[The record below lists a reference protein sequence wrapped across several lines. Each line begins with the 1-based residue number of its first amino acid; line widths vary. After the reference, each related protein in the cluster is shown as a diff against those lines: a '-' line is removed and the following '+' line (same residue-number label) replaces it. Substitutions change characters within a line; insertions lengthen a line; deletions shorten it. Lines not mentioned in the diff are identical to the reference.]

1 MTLNNYEGSDVF
13 DYFKEVLPET
23 PETHLSEC
31 QELFRI
37 DLTQAMRNL
46 RKATGLTQKEVAEK
60 LGVTQSWVSK
70 LESANNDHTFES
82 VLAYLDALGAD
93 FEALIYWQGKEFT
106 RVSTELKLMNENEL
120 PISKTQTESPLN
132 LVPIESQH
140 KFSQVNNIIGK
151 QGFWGARA
159 A

>member
-1 MTLNNYEGSDVF
+1 MTLNNHEGSDVF
-13 DYFKEVLPET
+13 DYFQEVLPET
-23 PETHLSEC
+23 PETHLIEC

-82 VLAYLDALGAD
+82 ILAYLDALGAD

-106 RVSTELKLMNENEL
+106 RVSTELKLMDENEL
-120 PISKTQTESPLN
+120 QTREAQIESPLN
-132 LVPIESQH
+132 LVPIESH
-140 KFSQVNNIIGK
+140 NKFSQVNNMIRK
-151 QGFWGARA
+151 QGAWGAVA

>member
-1 MTLNNYEGSDVF
+1 MTLNNHEGSDVF
-13 DYFKEVLPET
+13 DYFQEVLSET
-23 PETHLSEC
+23 PETHLIEC

-106 RVSTELKLMNENEL
+106 RVSTELKSINGNEL
-120 PISKTQTESPLN
+120 EKSEAQTESPLN
-132 LVPIESQH
+132 LVAIESQN
-140 KFSQVNNIIGK
+140 KFSQVNNIISNK
-151 QGFWGARA
+151 GFWGAVA

>member
-23 PETHLSEC
+23 PETHLIEC

-93 FEALIYWQGKEFT
+93 FEALIYLQGKEFT
-106 RVSTELKLMNENEL
+106 RVSTELKPINENE
-120 PISKTQTESPLN
+120 IQTREAQTESPLN
-132 LVPIESQH
+132 LVPIESQN
-140 KFSQVNNIIGK
+140 KFSQINNMISK
-151 QGFWGARA
+151 QGLWGAVA

>member
-1 MTLNNYEGSDVF
+1 MTLNNHEGSDVF
-13 DYFKEVLPET
+13 DYFTEVLPET
-23 PETHLSEC
+23 PETHLIEC

-106 RVSTELKLMNENEL
+106 RVSTELKLMDKNEL
-120 PISKTQTESPLN
+120 QTRETQTEPPLN
-132 LVPIESQH
+132 LVPIESQN

-151 QGFWGARA
+151 QGFWGAVA

>member
-1 MTLNNYEGSDVF
+1 
-13 DYFKEVLPET
+13 
-23 PETHLSEC
+23 
-31 QELFRI
+31 
-37 DLTQAMRNL
+37 MRNL

-106 RVSTELKLMNENEL
+106 RVSTELKLMDENEL
-120 PISKTQTESPLN
+120 QTSEAEIESSLN
-132 LVPIESQH
+132 LVPIESH
-140 KFSQVNNIIGK
+140 NKFSQVNNIIGK
-151 QGFWGARA
+151 QGFWGAVA

>member
-1 MTLNNYEGSDVF
+1 MTLNKHEGSDVF
-13 DYFKEVLPET
+13 DYFQEVLPET
-23 PETHLSEC
+23 PETHLIEC

-106 RVSTELKLMNENEL
+106 RVSTELKLMDENEL
-120 PISKTQTESPLN
+120 QTREAQIESPLN
-132 LVPIESQH
+132 LVPIESH
-140 KFSQVNNIIGK
+140 NNFSQVNNMISK
-151 QGFWGARA
+151 QGTWGAVA

>member
-1 MTLNNYEGSDVF
+1 MTLNNHEGSDVF
-13 DYFKEVLPET
+13 DYFQEVLPET
-23 PETHLSEC
+23 PETHLIEC

-46 RKATGLTQKEVAEK
+46 RKAPGL
-60 LGVTQSWVSK
+60 TQSWVSK

-106 RVSTELKLMNENEL
+106 RVSTELKLMDKNEL
-120 PISKTQTESPLN
+120 QTSEAQIESSLN
-132 LVPIESQH
+132 LVPIESQNN
-140 KFSQVNNIIGK
+140 FSKVNNLIFNQK
-151 QGFWGARA
+151 CHWGVTA

>member
-1 MTLNNYEGSDVF
+1 MTLNNHEGSDVF
-13 DYFKEVLPET
+13 DYLEEVLPET
-23 PETHLSEC
+23 PETHRIEC

-46 RKATGLTQKEVAEK
+46 RKAMGLTQKEVAEK

-93 FEALIYWQGKEFT
+93 FEALIYWQGKEFS
-106 RVSTELKLMNENEL
+106 RVRTELQPMQEHEL
-120 PISKTQTESPLN
+120 LVSETLSQSPLN
-132 LVPIESQH
+132 LVPIESPNR
-140 KFSQVNNIIGK
+140 FSQISKIIGK
-151 QGFWGARA
+151 QGFWSAVA
-159 A
+159 

>member
-1 MTLNNYEGSDVF
+1 MTLNNHEGSDVF
-13 DYFKEVLPET
+13 DYFQEVLPET
-23 PETHLSEC
+23 PETHLIEC

-106 RVSTELKLMNENEL
+106 RVSTELKLMDENEL
-120 PISKTQTESPLN
+120 QISEDQTESSLN
-132 LVPIESQH
+132 LVPIESQN
-140 KFSQVNNIIGK
+140 KSSTVNNIIRK
-151 QGFWGARA
+151 QGFWGAIA

>member
-1 MTLNNYEGSDVF
+1 MTLNNHEGSDVF

-23 PETHLSEC
+23 SETHLIEC

-93 FEALIYWQGKEFT
+93 FEALIYLQGKEFT
-106 RVSTELKLMNENEL
+106 RVSTELKPINENE
-120 PISKTQTESPLN
+120 IQTREAQTESPLN
-132 LVPIESQH
+132 LVPIESQN
-140 KFSQVNNIIGK
+140 KFSQINNMISK
-151 QGFWGARA
+151 QGLWGAVA